1 IVVFSDEYFEEA
13 KDMWKYTNI
22 YTGDFIENEEER
34 IEGVTIRQGPS
45 QLVLICSAQKD
56 LEKLDKE
63 MQTFTEMH
71 SYEKQFDSE
80 VSSYYSKETAVTD
93 MKTEQALTRIV
104 NLFVFLVLLVAG
116 MFLLYVKAIS
126 EMEEKKERAVF
137 LKCMGM

>member
-1 IVVFSDEYFEEA
+1 MVFSDEYFEEA

-93 MKTEQALTRIV
+93 MKTEQALNPDCESFCFPGTVGSWDVSSICKS
-104 NLFVFLVLLVAG
+104 NF
-116 MFLLYVKAIS
+116 
-126 EMEEKKERAVF
+126 
-137 LKCMGM
+137 

>member
-1 IVVFSDEYFEEA
+1 
-13 KDMWKYTNI
+13 M
-22 YTGDFIENEEER
+22 
-34 IEGVTIRQGPS
+34 
-45 QLVLICSAQKD
+45 VLICSAQEN

-104 NLFVFLVLLVAG
+104 NLFVFLVLLAAG
-116 MFLLYVKAIS
+116 MFLLYVKQ
-126 EMEEKKERAVF
+126 F
-137 LKCMGM
+137 LKWKKRRNVPYF